1 MRGKRGGKIRG
12 ARRGRGSKCG
22 AAKLNAGQLA
32 TMRQI
37 LVNLEM
43 KVTVWIPHEQNYII
57 QKFGGSIK
65 SANFIV

>member
-1 MRGKRGGKIRG
+1 MRGKRGGQKYAGHGG
-12 ARRGRGSKCG
+12 AEGQ
-22 AAKLNAGQLA
+22 NAGQLA